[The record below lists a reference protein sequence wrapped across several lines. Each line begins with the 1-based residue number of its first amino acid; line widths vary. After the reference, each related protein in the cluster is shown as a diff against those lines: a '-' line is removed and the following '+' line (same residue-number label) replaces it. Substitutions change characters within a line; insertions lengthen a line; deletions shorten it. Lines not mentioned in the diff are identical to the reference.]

1 MLMRGWTTDL
11 KHVCRRLQRAP
22 GFAAVA
28 IASLALG
35 IGATSTIFTL
45 AYAVW
50 LRPLPYRDADAL
62 VTIQQRHT
70 ASGAVASLSGPDLAD
85 YRSGARSFTGLAA
98 FSYGA
103 QIARIDGE
111 RRRIQANPVSP
122 NLFDVLG
129 ASPAIGRTFVPA
141 DVGAHVAVLSY
152 TTWMT
157 QFGGDPRIL
166 SRQIELTSEPYSII
180 GVMPR
185 GFRFPQILEAE
196 IWIPSDYAGWIERGS
211 RYLQA
216 VARLRP
222 DTTVEHAGRDVAL
235 VAASIASANP
245 ATSAGWTAEVVPL
258 DQRDGYGATF
268 SALLGIVGLFLLVG
282 CANVAGL
289 LIARNVD
296 RRGELAVCAS
306 LGASRSRLGRQMT
319 IEAGVLAIAGGGL
332 GLLLAS
338 VASRAL
344 ASVLPTNVPGAADV
358 RLDFTVIGFSIALSA
373 LTAIVAGLIPVFGIG
388 SISASE
394 ALTGARRTGPRSH
407 RLHTALV
414 VGEVAAAMTLV
425 LGASLMATSF
435 AALLGRDRGFDPHGV
450 LALNVSLPF
459 EQDRYENPAVRAEA
473 LDRIVGRVI
482 QLPGVTSAG
491 ATNGFP
497 GSALGV
503 LGTVLLK
510 PQIPEAT
517 REVQG
522 VLRSATPDY
531 FKAMGVVIKSGRPFT
546 AADTAAAPRVAII
559 NETLARAMW
568 RDGDA
573 IGRVLPLPSPEDPT
587 ATLPWTVVGVAIDM
601 RLGTRAPADIFLP
614 VAQRP
619 AFWIDLVMRTS
630 GDPAA
635 LAPVVRRALRDLD
648 SDFLI
653 ENSRSIDAIIAN
665 RLGLERAQSVFATVI
680 ASLSAVVAGV
690 GLYALLSFAVAQRTR
705 EFAIR
710 LALGSAPRAL
720 FGSIF
725 FRGLRLAAIGVVLGA
740 AATFGLI
747 RLLRSQVFGLDA
759 ASPWAFAISAFVL
772 LAIAALALLAP
783 ARRVLRAQAIAAIR
797 Q

>member
-1 MLMRGWTTDL
+1 
-11 KHVCRRLQRAP
+11 
-22 GFAAVA
+22 
-28 IASLALG
+28 
-35 IGATSTIFTL
+35 
-45 AYAVW
+45 
-50 LRPLPYRDADAL
+50 
-62 VTIQQRHT
+62 
-70 ASGAVASLSGPDLAD
+70 
-85 YRSGARSFTGLAA
+85 
-98 FSYGA
+98 
-103 QIARIDGE
+103 
-111 RRRIQANPVSP
+111 
-122 NLFDVLG
+122 
-129 ASPAIGRTFVPA
+129 
-141 DVGAHVAVLSY
+141 
-152 TTWMT
+152 
-157 QFGGDPRIL
+157 
-166 SRQIELTSEPYSII
+166 
-180 GVMPR
+180 
-185 GFRFPQILEAE
+185 
-196 IWIPSDYAGWIERGS
+196 
-211 RYLQA
+211 
-216 VARLRP
+216 
-222 DTTVEHAGRDVAL
+222 
-235 VAASIASANP
+235 
-245 ATSAGWTAEVVPL
+245 
-258 DQRDGYGATF
+258 
-268 SALLGIVGLFLLVG
+268 
-282 CANVAGL
+282 
-289 LIARNVD
+289 
-296 RRGELAVCAS
+296 
-306 LGASRSRLGRQMT
+306 
-319 IEAGVLAIAGGGL
+319 
-332 GLLLAS
+332 
-338 VASRAL
+338 
-344 ASVLPTNVPGAADV
+344 
-358 RLDFTVIGFSIALSA
+358 
-373 LTAIVAGLIPVFGIG
+373 
-388 SISASE
+388 
-394 ALTGARRTGPRSH
+394 
-407 RLHTALV
+407 
-414 VGEVAAAMTLV
+414 MTLV